1 MTSEVR
7 PPASAEMRPG
17 PGFRIAPAFERPP
30 RDVVD
35 GLAEFSAADI
45 SDFMNR
51 LYAVS
56 SEIRPITDPRLRLVG
71 PAFTVKV
78 FPGDN
83 LMVHK
88 CLDLAEP
95 GDVVLIDA
103 SASHSNSVLGDTISI
118 KARHRGI
125 AGFVIDG
132 LVRDV
137 DGIRELGDFPVF
149 ARGVSPIGP
158 LHRGPGE
165 INYPIAIG
173 GIVVHPGDI
182 VVAEDGGIVI
192 VPQDAARDILAALCE
207 KRPVLERYL
216 SDVRRGVFSNAWVD
230 HILASQGLA
239 PGGSPLK

>member
-1 MTSEVR
+1 MSSKVR

-17 PGFRIAPAFERPP
+17 PGFRITPSFEHPP
-30 RDVVD
+30 RSLVD
-35 GLAEFSAADI
+35 GFAEFSSADV
-45 SDFMNR
+45 SDLMNR

-56 SEIRPITDPRLRLVG
+56 SEIRPVTDPRLRLVG
-71 PAFTVKV
+71 PALTVKV

-103 SASHSNSVLGDTISI
+103 SASHSNAVLGDTISV

-125 AGFVIDG
+125 AGFIIDG

-137 DGIRELGDFPVF
+137 DGIRELADFPVF

-165 INYPIAIG
+165 INYPVSIG
-173 GIVVHPGDI
+173 GIVAHAGDI
-182 VVAEDGGIVI
+182 VIAEHGGIVI
-192 VPQDAARDILAALCE
+192 VPQDAAEQILDALRE
-207 KRPVLERYL
+207 KRPALERYL
-216 SDVRRGVFSNAWVD
+216 ADVRQGVFSNAWVD
-230 HILASQGLA
+230 DILANQGLLPRTA
-239 PGGSPLK
+239 SLT